1 MYYVLLFVNNKK
13 VAHSILLNG
22 TTANIIPI
30 YMDILQDDNKN
41 IMPFSLHIVSIILF
55 LRFWISLSDTLSA
68 QC

>member
-55 LRFWISLSDTLSA
+55 LRF
-68 QC
+68 